1 MVLTTERLR
10 IVPLTLPRL
19 KLWVSDAAALEQEL
33 GCRNAAALMSDE
45 FGRIVT
51 GQYAAALSDR
61 DNLLFYTFWLLITR
75 TDGKATGS
83 ACFKGGPNAAGEVE
97 IGYGLEK
104 TFEKQGYMTEA
115 VRELCKWALAQPD
128 VRHIIAETDAENGAS
143 QRLLQRTGFRQ
154 YRSGATQWW
163 RL

>member
-1 MVLTTERLR
+1 MLLTTERLR
-10 IVPLTLPRL
+10 IVPLTLPQL
-19 KLWVSDAAALEQEL
+19 KLWVHDAAALEQEL

-45 FGRIVT
+45 FGRIVV

-61 DNLLFYTFWLLITR
+61 DNHLFYTFWLLIRR
-75 TDGKATGS
+75 TDDETIGS
-83 ACFKGGPNAAGEVE
+83 ACFKGGPNAGGEVE

-104 TFEKQGYMTEA
+104 AFEKQGYMTEA
-115 VRELCKWALAQPD
+115 VRSLCKWAQAQPG
-128 VRHIIAETDAENGAS
+128 VRHIVAETDADNGAS

-154 YRSGATQWW
+154 YKSGATQWW